1 MYLRNLRIFPTSL
14 CERQEF
20 SAGDKNRSRGGYL
33 ALILSF
39 FHFFSDSLSFYLSNC
54 LPVCLFSL
62 YISFNP
68 YFDLLLYFISLF
80 LSLSYSPSLLVY
92 LLSYLSI
99 SLCLHLHLSIILS
112 FCFASFSSHAFLD
125 RVQILQPN
133 HVKRAVERGYLEQR
147 GVLRTNCID
156 CLDRTNVGQF
166 AVGTPLVNVLY

>member
-1 MYLRNLRIFPTSL
+1 MLFRSYLTAYLSVSSLYKFPSI
-14 CERQEF
+14 
-20 SAGDKNRSRGGYL
+20 
-33 ALILSF
+33 LILI
-39 FHFFSDSLSFYLSNC
+39 FFSTSYLS
-54 LPVCLFSL
+54 S
-62 YISFNP
+62 
-68 YFDLLLYFISLF
+68 
-80 LSLSYSPSLLVY
+80 SLSYSPSLLVY

-99 SLCLHLHLSIILS
+99 SLCLHLHLSMILS

>member
-1 MYLRNLRIFPTSL
+1 MTNTVVEEAILLW
-14 CERQEF
+14 F
-20 SAGDKNRSRGGYL
+20 SRYFTFSQ
-33 ALILSF
+33 ILSPF
-39 FHFFSDSLSFYLSNC
+39 IYLTAYLS
-54 LPVCLFSL
+54 VSSL
-62 YISFNP
+62 YIFPSILILIFFSTS
-68 YFDLLLYFISLF
+68 YLSS
-80 LSLSYSPSLLVY
+80 SLSSSPSLLVY

-125 RVQILQPN
+125 RVQILQPS